1 MPERQRNIPSQ
12 ADVIDIYNTHS
23 ETFDQR
29 FNASSKR
36 IKQFS
41 IIDAPQI
48 AITLGV
54 ENALEIGCGTG
65 RLLKQLEAK
74 HAIGIDI
81 ANNLL
86 DLAKKNGL
94 NVQEADAHNLPFEDA
109 SFDAITMGNGVFRYL
124 DYNKALNEMYRVLK
138 PFGRIAIH
146 QYAAYTWSPRQIFK
160 PRDSISMHVQNL
172 GEIRQPATQIGLRE
186 EELYLWRTS
195 KFFPYIVRIPEWL
208 ALNFWNHATFIFQ
221 KDSQRRS

>member
-65 RLLKQLEAK
+65 RLLKQLE
-74 HAIGIDI
+74 
-81 ANNLL
+81 
-86 DLAKKNGL
+86 
-94 NVQEADAHNLPFEDA
+94 
-109 SFDAITMGNGVFRYL
+109 
-124 DYNKALNEMYRVLK
+124 
-138 PFGRIAIH
+138 
-146 QYAAYTWSPRQIFK
+146 
-160 PRDSISMHVQNL
+160 
-172 GEIRQPATQIGLRE
+172 
-186 EELYLWRTS
+186 
-195 KFFPYIVRIPEWL
+195 
-208 ALNFWNHATFIFQ
+208 
-221 KDSQRRS
+221 